1 MENGHRVQGN
11 ITCGQLP
18 PGADREGGA
27 TEHGKERIDD
37 VRIKGGRR
45 GEEDYIVGCHI
56 QLGDHV
62 KDVGDHT
69 GLDALGVSLG
79 SLLHLVLQS
88 GFPHCLLVCHQF
100 FLLLK
105 NLLLSSLILYLV
117 ILGLRL
123 HIVSSLLSPLLI
135 GKDSW

>member
-27 TEHGKERIDD
+27 TDHGKERIDD
-37 VRIKGGRR
+37 VRIKGGQR

-56 QLGDHV
+56 KLGDHV

-69 GLDALGVSLG
+69 GIGHVNSLG
-79 SLLHLVLQS
+79 HSW
-88 GFPHCLLVCHQF
+88 
-100 FLLLK
+100 
-105 NLLLSSLILYLV
+105 
-117 ILGLRL
+117 
-123 HIVSSLLSPLLI
+123 PLLI
-135 GKDSW
+135 LPALGNSG